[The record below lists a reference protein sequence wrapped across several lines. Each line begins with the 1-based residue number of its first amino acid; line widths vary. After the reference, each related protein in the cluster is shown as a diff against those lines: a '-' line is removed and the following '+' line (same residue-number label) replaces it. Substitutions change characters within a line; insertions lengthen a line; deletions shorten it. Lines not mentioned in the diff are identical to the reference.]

1 MVFDNSISVNEEAIF
16 TKSAKNPV
24 YIVLSSG
31 SSLFARGIKNV
42 TKSEFSHAMISFN
55 SKLDPLYSF
64 GTKAGGKGLGF
75 VINNPKDYV
84 FDIEDAK
91 YSVYVMYVTD
101 KAKKAMQDALS
112 FFIDNKD
119 KLKYDF
125 HGILDIWR
133 GKASDQRQ
141 GKWFCSR
148 FVMFLISKTTDISK
162 APSLWKPVDIMQLD
176 NISLVNRGFNFYN
189 YNYRVTERHCD
200 NIKKGKYNVGDVIY
214 ENSSDSS
221 IVYFTKNINPDS
233 LRKIYHALNHP
244 MRGNVGVKISTGE
257 YGGHNYLKPELIKDL
272 IEEVNGTIIE
282 CNTAYNGS
290 RNTFKSHW
298 DTIKKHGFTK
308 IAKVDLMDETGDLN
322 IPVRNGYHL
331 KENIVGKSITNY
343 NSIIMLSH
351 FKGHM
356 MAGYGGALKNMSIG
370 MASAKGKVNIHTAG
384 EGGDIMKADRN
395 KFLESM
401 VDADSA
407 IIDYMNKDNLIYI
420 NIANNLS
427 VDCDCDP
434 HPHKPEIADIGI
446 FASLDPVAVDQ
457 ACIDAIY
464 NLEDPKK
471 KSLIQ
476 RIESRNGIHT
486 IECAVEKSLGSR
498 KYIIIDIDESD
509 ISIPLDSIT
518 EDAIDGYSNYFVNG
532 SEYYLYEE
540 YKRIYKPYYYKI
552 PEVGFPTGSNTE
564 YNEVIDAAKISASE
578 YYEFNIKDSSRNY
591 PFKFFNILNISKEK
605 YIDLINS
612 NVPMN
617 KRFRANLYHV
627 NIRDGNKKI
636 SIILV
641 AIPGTIYAMYLLL
654 PNDELHRFN
663 YNGTSYQESSIFTHD
678 DYKESA
684 IMAQR
689 KLYQLHDKHSMMN
702 IRPTDI
708 KLRAGKWIFAEYT
721 IESVI
726 DKDNVK
732 RFSEFINKIMES
744 SIYDGCIEL
753 PDNLKISGELSI
765 SEKSIY
771 DTTTNE
777 VVKYYKNPAKQLQ
790 IKTSKKRNDKI
801 KTGNYTGSGTISTPT
816 PQPTQQKPVKEFT
829 MDIEKAAEYARKLL
843 TKEILACKD
852 CAYMYNDIMLP
863 YKDDSSYAIIGWKMN
878 KLKPGDDFDRCKNA
892 VFNYCSKIYN
902 QTHQDYCM
910 ECDDNCFYIYKK

>member
-1 MVFDNSISVNEEAIF
+1 MIFDNSISINEEAIF

-84 FDIEDAK
+84 FDVEDAK

-101 KAKKAMQDALS
+101 NAKKAMQDALR

-148 FVMFLISKTTDISK
+148 FVMFLISKATDISK

-189 YNYRVTERHCD
+189 YDYRVTERHCN
-200 NIKKGKYNVGDVIY
+200 NIEKGKYNIGDVIY
-214 ENSSDSS
+214 ENSSDS
-221 IVYFTKNINPDS
+221 
-233 LRKIYHALNHP
+233 
-244 MRGNVGVKISTGE
+244 
-257 YGGHNYLKPELIKDL
+257 
-272 IEEVNGTIIE
+272 
-282 CNTAYNGS
+282 
-290 RNTFKSHW
+290 
-298 DTIKKHGFTK
+298 
-308 IAKVDLMDETGDLN
+308 
-322 IPVRNGYHL
+322 
-331 KENIVGKSITNY
+331 
-343 NSIIMLSH
+343 
-351 FKGHM
+351 
-356 MAGYGGALKNMSIG
+356 
-370 MASAKGKVNIHTAG
+370 
-384 EGGDIMKADRN
+384 
-395 KFLESM
+395 
-401 VDADSA
+401 
-407 IIDYMNKDNLIYI
+407 
-420 NIANNLS
+420 
-427 VDCDCDP
+427 
-434 HPHKPEIADIGI
+434 
-446 FASLDPVAVDQ
+446 
-457 ACIDAIY
+457 
-464 NLEDPKK
+464 
-471 KSLIQ
+471 
-476 RIESRNGIHT
+476 
-486 IECAVEKSLGSR
+486 
-498 KYIIIDIDESD
+498 
-509 ISIPLDSIT
+509 SIPLDSIT

-532 SEYYLYEE
+532 SEYYLDEE

-564 YNEVIDAAKISASE
+564 YNEVIDAAKIAASE
-578 YYEFNIKDSSRNY
+578 YYKFNIKDSSRNY

-612 NVPMN
+612 NVPIN

-663 YNGTSYQESSIFTHD
+663 YNGTSYQESTIFTHD

-744 SIYDGCIEL
+744 SIYDGRIEL

-801 KTGNYTGSGTISTPT
+801 KTGNYAGSGTISTPT

-829 MDIEKAAEYARKLL
+829 MDIEKAAEDARKLL

-863 YKDDSSYAIIGWKMN
+863 YAKGDNSYAIIGWKMN
-878 KLKPGDDFDRCKNA
+878 KLKPGDDFDGCKSA

-910 ECDDNCFYIYKK
+910 DCDDNCFYIYKK

>member
-1 MVFDNSISVNEEAIF
+1 MIFDDSISINEEAIF

-84 FDIEDAK
+84 FDVEDAK

-101 KAKKAMQDALS
+101 KAKKAMQDALR

-133 GKASDQRQ
+133 GKTSDQRQ

-148 FVMFLISKTTDISK
+148 FVMFLISKATDIAK

-189 YNYRVTERHCD
+189 YDYRVTERHCND
-200 NIKKGKYNVGDVIY
+200 IKKGKYNSGDVIY
-214 ENSSDSS
+214 ENSSDS
-221 IVYFTKNINPDS
+221 
-233 LRKIYHALNHP
+233 
-244 MRGNVGVKISTGE
+244 
-257 YGGHNYLKPELIKDL
+257 
-272 IEEVNGTIIE
+272 
-282 CNTAYNGS
+282 
-290 RNTFKSHW
+290 
-298 DTIKKHGFTK
+298 
-308 IAKVDLMDETGDLN
+308 
-322 IPVRNGYHL
+322 
-331 KENIVGKSITNY
+331 
-343 NSIIMLSH
+343 
-351 FKGHM
+351 
-356 MAGYGGALKNMSIG
+356 
-370 MASAKGKVNIHTAG
+370 
-384 EGGDIMKADRN
+384 
-395 KFLESM
+395 
-401 VDADSA
+401 
-407 IIDYMNKDNLIYI
+407 
-420 NIANNLS
+420 
-427 VDCDCDP
+427 
-434 HPHKPEIADIGI
+434 
-446 FASLDPVAVDQ
+446 
-457 ACIDAIY
+457 
-464 NLEDPKK
+464 
-471 KSLIQ
+471 
-476 RIESRNGIHT
+476 
-486 IECAVEKSLGSR
+486 
-498 KYIIIDIDESD
+498 
-509 ISIPLDSIT
+509 SIPLDSIT

-532 SEYYLYEE
+532 SEYYLDEE

-564 YNEVIDAAKISASE
+564 YNEVIDAAKIAASE
-578 YYEFNIKDSSRNY
+578 YYKFNIKDSSRNY

-612 NVPMN
+612 SVPMN

-627 NIRDGNKKI
+627 NIRDDNKKI

-654 PNDELHRFN
+654 PNDVLYRFD
-663 YNGTSYQESSIFTHD
+663 YRGITYQESANFTHE

-689 KLYQLHDKHSMMN
+689 KLSQLHDKHSMMN
-702 IRPTDI
+702 IHPTDI
-708 KLRAGKWIFAEYT
+708 ELKNGRWVFAEYT

-801 KTGNYTGSGTISTPT
+801 KTGNYTGSGTISIPT
-816 PQPTQQKPVKEFT
+816 PQQKPVKEST
-829 MDIEKAAEYARKLL
+829 MDIEKAAEDARKLL

-863 YKDDSSYAIIGWKMN
+863 YKDDNSYAIVGWKMN
-878 KLKPGDDFDRCKNA
+878 KLKPGDDFDGCKSA

-902 QTHQDYCM
+902 QTHKEYCM
-910 ECDDNCFYIYKK
+910 DCDDNCFYIYKK

>member
-1 MVFDNSISVNEEAIF
+1 MIFDNSISINEEAIF

-84 FDIEDAK
+84 FDVEDAK

-101 KAKKAMQDALS
+101 KAKKAMQDALR

-141 GKWFCSR
+141 GQWFCSR
-148 FVMFLISKTTDISK
+148 FVMFLISKATDISK

-189 YNYRVTERHCD
+189 YDYRVTERHCN
-200 NIKKGKYNVGDVIY
+200 NIEKGKYNVGDVIY
-214 ENSSDSS
+214 ENSSDS
-221 IVYFTKNINPDS
+221 
-233 LRKIYHALNHP
+233 
-244 MRGNVGVKISTGE
+244 
-257 YGGHNYLKPELIKDL
+257 
-272 IEEVNGTIIE
+272 
-282 CNTAYNGS
+282 
-290 RNTFKSHW
+290 
-298 DTIKKHGFTK
+298 
-308 IAKVDLMDETGDLN
+308 
-322 IPVRNGYHL
+322 
-331 KENIVGKSITNY
+331 
-343 NSIIMLSH
+343 
-351 FKGHM
+351 
-356 MAGYGGALKNMSIG
+356 
-370 MASAKGKVNIHTAG
+370 
-384 EGGDIMKADRN
+384 
-395 KFLESM
+395 
-401 VDADSA
+401 
-407 IIDYMNKDNLIYI
+407 
-420 NIANNLS
+420 
-427 VDCDCDP
+427 
-434 HPHKPEIADIGI
+434 
-446 FASLDPVAVDQ
+446 
-457 ACIDAIY
+457 
-464 NLEDPKK
+464 
-471 KSLIQ
+471 
-476 RIESRNGIHT
+476 
-486 IECAVEKSLGSR
+486 
-498 KYIIIDIDESD
+498 
-509 ISIPLDSIT
+509 SIPLDSIT

-532 SEYYLYEE
+532 NEYYLDEE

-564 YNEVIDAAKISASE
+564 YNEVIDAAKIVASE
-578 YYEFNIKDSSRNY
+578 YYKFNIKDSSRNY

-663 YNGTSYQESSIFTHD
+663 YNGTSYQESNIFTHD

-689 KLYQLHDKHSMMN
+689 KLYQLHGKHSMMN
-702 IRPTDI
+702 IHPTDI
-708 KLRAGKWIFAEYT
+708 KLRSGKWIFAEYT

-801 KTGNYTGSGTISTPT
+801 KTGNYAGSGTISTPT

-829 MDIEKAAEYARKLL
+829 MDIEKAAEDARKLL

-863 YKDDSSYAIIGWKMN
+863 YAKGDNSYAIIGWKMN
-878 KLKPGDDFDRCKNA
+878 KLKPGDDFDGCKSA